1 MVWNFNNS
9 YTNLPEIYYSKVKP
23 EIFNKTKLFLYNKD
37 LAREINLNL
46 EKYNENEICDI
57 LLGNKLINKEF
68 FSQAYA
74 GHQFGNFTILGDGR
88 ALLLGEHVTK
98 NKKRFDIQLKG
109 SGKTPYSRNGDG
121 KAVLGSMIREY
132 LISEAMHNLGVSSTR
147 ALAVIKTGE
156 NVLREKL
163 EPGAILI
170 RVAKSHIRVGT
181 FQFGSLLKK
190 REEFDKLINYTID
203 RLYPDLN
210 KKQNKFIYF
219 FERICELQIN
229 LIIEWMRVGFIHGVM
244 NTDNMSLSGETIDY
258 GPCAY
263 LDNYNPKTVFSSID
277 IKGRYSFENQPKIA
291 LWNLARFAETFLHL
305 IDEKESKAIRI
316 IEEILNKYN
325 DKYEQNWHI
334 MMSKKLNLDLNKN
347 NNNIIKEFLDI
358 MHIYKLDY
366 TNTFINLE
374 NNSLNKNIFKNWI
387 EKYKKLKTI
396 KYKNV
401 NPYIIPRNHIIEKI
415 INQSYNNNFDLLYN
429 FEKIIKNPYNKDSD
443 KIFTTPPNDVEKV
456 YQTFCGT

>member
-1 MVWNFNNS
+1 MEKILN
-9 YTNLPEIYYSKVKP
+9 Y
-23 EIFNKTKLFLYNKD
+23 
-37 LAREINLNL
+37 IN
-46 EKYNENEICDI
+46 
-57 LLGNKLINKEF
+57 
-68 FSQAYA
+68 
-74 GHQFGNFTILGDGR
+74 
-88 ALLLGEHVTK
+88 GE
-98 NKKRFDIQLKG
+98 L
-109 SGKTPYSRNGDG
+109 
-121 KAVLGSMIREY
+121 
-132 LISEAMHNLGVSSTR
+132 
-147 ALAVIKTGE
+147 
-156 NVLREKL
+156 
-163 EPGAILI
+163 
-170 RVAKSHIRVGT
+170 VAPKS
-181 FQFGSLLKK
+181 
-190 REEFDKLINYTID
+190 
-203 RLYPDLN
+203 
-210 KKQNKFIYF
+210 
-219 FERICELQIN
+219 
-229 LIIEWMRVGFIHGVM
+229 
-244 NTDNMSLSGETIDY
+244 DN
-258 GPCAY
+258 Y

-415 INQSYNNNFDLLYN
+415 INQSYNNNFNFLYN